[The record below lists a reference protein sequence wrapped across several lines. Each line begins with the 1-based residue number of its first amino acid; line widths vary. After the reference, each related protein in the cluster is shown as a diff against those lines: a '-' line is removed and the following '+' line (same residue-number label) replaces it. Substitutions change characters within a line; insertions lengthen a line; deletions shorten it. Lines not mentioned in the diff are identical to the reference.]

1 MCNWINCV
9 NTAVVIAS
17 AEGILLSIDANIL
30 KKVKLTKDWAESQ
43 LFYMGMIKRAKVDV
57 EKFEALKQ
65 GFLLD
70 IKLINCELGRGPT

>member
-1 MCNWINCV
+1 M
-9 NTAVVIAS
+9 VIAS
-17 AEGILLSIDANIL
+17 AEGISLSIDANIL

-43 LFYMGMIKRAKVDV
+43 LFYMGMIKRRMSSKAKVDV